1 MKIVLFIIG
10 FALLYCSIG
19 FGCFIL
25 YTVINKGED
34 DDIGCSA
41 FVLVWPFILTV
52 VIILLPF
59 YAFDKIGK
67 KIQKTIKE
75 QNETKGE

>member
-1 MKIVLFIIG
+1 MKIFLFIIG
-10 FALLYCSIG
+10 FTLLYRSIG

-34 DDIGCSA
+34 EGLDCST
-41 FVLVWPFILTV
+41 FVLVWPFLLAL

-59 YAFDKIGK
+59 CAFDEIGK

-75 QNETKGE
+75 QNETGRE